1 MFSGEEEHDSEAF
14 SQFVSKDIQLA
25 SNKSKDMTSVL
36 QSLENKSGV
45 FISDQLLLEG
55 SEEVD
60 AAPSA

>member
-45 FISDQLLLEG
+45 FISDLLLEG